1 MNQHLKDAVS
11 ICKTIMRNGYDAYV
25 INSVLQDDLLNENPE
40 AEVEIA
46 TELNFERLRRIFPQ
60 ANETY
65 DQNSIGTV
73 KEGEGIFRFFPTD
86 TSYAAHPDVSVVKV
100 TPRILK
106 KLEERQEI
114 PFNMACPYIPQDQA
128 REAYDGFIDLNQ
140 GLIRFIGLPD
150 ETLKNNYLLGLR
162 ALRFAAN
169 FNLPIGPNTWIAI
182 VRNTRRILDYVPISE
197 IVEEWKK
204 VEAENLWQFVRLL
217 FDSQLLH
224 GLIPELAAL
233 SRVEQIKNQSN
244 EKETV
249 LEHTLQIMRYYPE
262 QLPYD
267 WYGTIACLFHDI
279 GKLNTAE
286 YVDDKWTFYQHH
298 HVGAKI
304 TRKILKRLLFLPED
318 IDLICHL
325 VREHMRF
332 SFMLTDKG
340 IRRFKSLDDYP
351 RIIEIARA
359 NIKARDDNYTA
370 FNHNMKYL
378 EKADIPEEMSE
389 PLLNGNEI
397 MEFAGL
403 KPGPMVGTI
412 RDALLKAQI
421 AGEVSSVPE
430 AVDFVCT
437 YKKH

>member
-1 MNQHLKDAVS
+1 MSQHLKDAIG

-46 TELNFERLRRIFPQ
+46 TELTFEELKRIFPQ

-65 DQNSIGTV
+65 EGESIGTV
-73 KEGEGIFRFFPTD
+73 KEGEGIFRFFSTD
-86 TSYAAHPDVSVVKV
+86 TSNGAHPEASVVKL
-100 TPRILK
+100 TPRLLK

-114 PFNMACPYIPQDQA
+114 PFNAACPYIPQAQA
-128 REAYDGFIDLNQ
+128 KEAYEGFIDFNQ
-140 GLIRFIGLPD
+140 GEIRFIGLPD
-150 ETLKNNYLLGLR
+150 ETLKNNYLLGLK

-169 FNLPIGPNTWIAI
+169 FQLPIGPNTWVAI
-182 VRNTRRILDYVPISE
+182 VRNARLILDYVPVSE
-197 IVEEWKK
+197 IIEEWKK
-204 VEAENLWQFVRLL
+204 VEAENLWQFVQLL
-217 FDSQLLH
+217 FDCQLLH
-224 GLIPELAAL
+224 GLIPEVAAL
-233 SRVEQIKNQSN
+233 SRINQVKNQN
-244 EKETV
+244 GEEETV
-249 LEHTLQIMRYYPE
+249 LEHTLQTMRYYPE

-267 WYGTIACLFHDI
+267 WYGTIACLFHDV

-286 YVDDKWTFYQHH
+286 YVEGKWTFYQHH

-304 TRKILKRLLFLPED
+304 TRRILKRLLFLPED
-318 IDLICHL
+318 IDLICNL
-325 VREHMRF
+325 VRHHMRF

-397 MEFAGL
+397 MEFANL

-421 AGEVSSVPE
+421 AGEVTSVPE
-430 AVDFVCT
+430 AVDFVCS
-437 YKKH
+437 YKQN